1 MGFSGK
7 CGEIDGHLMFRVQRL
22 DSFQMLTLAN
32 YQSSG
37 VGNMVGSRAKF
48 NLLSWCCLIICC

>member
-37 VGNMVGSRAKF
+37 VGHHGGLTRQ
-48 NLLSWCCLIICC
+48 I